1 MRASKDAAIAVALR
15 GFLNRRLS
23 AIGEVAELLL
33 DTSARSA
40 RVRVA
45 LHGEPEPV
53 DLYVRKY
60 ALDADQDA
68 DWLTLVDV
76 TASREW
82 LGASLRQFVVG
93 RPIRLPRTAA
103 KALRLLA

>member
-1 MRASKDAAIAVALR
+1 MRSSKDAAIGVALR
-15 GFLNRRLS
+15 TFLNGRLS
-23 AIGEVAELLL
+23 AIGEVAELSL

-40 RVRVA
+40 RVRIA
-45 LHGEPEPV
+45 LRGDAEPLE
-53 DLYVRKY
+53 LHVRKY
-60 ALDADQDA
+60 ALDADEDA

-76 TASREW
+76 AASREW

-93 RPIRLPRTAA
+93 RPIRIQRTAA